1 MRWIYLYCFG
11 LFLWLPGKLNAQR
24 VIYSESINTRAP
36 IRFQVVGKSENF
48 YWVAKLQLQK
58 SKLHHTQER
67 NIEIQDFELFDN
79 RLHLLSEQSP
89 VYIPGTVKQW
99 LMTGNR
105 GLDQVVS
112 APSGNNTRIFC
123 NRYQA
128 NQNTESRL
136 IDSLPFSANASSILL
151 VRSENQSFILLV
163 AFENTDPESTFV
175 HVHLF
180 DSDWNAVYRRV
191 ISNIQFSQPCIQDDE
206 IGFPSEGFDN
216 LPIKLA
222 NNGEWGMVFPSRISH
237 NFSLFH
243 ACPNGEDYFFKEI
256 AVAPFYKIEDVS
268 MSIHNDRQEMT
279 VGLLSA
285 YRNTSMKNVQVCN
298 YSMREGR
305 FDFDTSYHFNEQA
318 RDIRSKNLSHESFIS
333 LPEGGYML
341 LKEYGSS
348 FEFEKPNIP
357 PLTNW
362 ETAYLLAN
370 YSEASSGEKEM
381 RQGYTRNR
389 GLSPIP
395 VVRNKGDLNLFYFP
409 AVSNDSTWSAI
420 LEMEQH
426 AETNNPDLSYLLM
439 PAKNKLYLIYN
450 SQDGSA
456 DPLATTTALNT
467 HGETTGDGIV
477 FWKMDKMLNFQNA
490 RRFSAD
496 EVVVPYSGGQRP
508 GFAIIRLR

>member
-1 MRWIYLYCFG
+1 MRWIYLYCIG
-11 LFLWLPGKLNAQR
+11 LLSWLPGKLNAQR
-24 VIYSESINTRAP
+24 VVYSETINTRASV
-36 IRFQVVGKSENF
+36 RFQVVGKSDNF

-58 SKLHHTQER
+58 AKSHQDR

-79 RLHLLSEQSP
+79 RLYLLSEQSP
-89 VYIPGTVKQW
+89 VNIQGAVKQW
-99 LMTGNR
+99 LMTGTK

-112 APSGNNTRIFC
+112 TPTVSSTRIFC

-128 NQNTESRL
+128 NQNAESRL

-151 VRSENQSFILLV
+151 VRSENQSYILLV
-163 AFENTDPESTFV
+163 AFENTDPESTIV

-180 DSDWNAVYRRV
+180 DADWNPVYRKV
-191 ISNIQFSQPCIQDDE
+191 ISDVQFSQPCIQDDE
-206 IGFPSEGFDN
+206 IGFPSESFDN

-222 NNGEWGMVFPSRISH
+222 NNGEWSMVFPSHISH

-256 AVAPFYKIEDVS
+256 PLAPFYKVEDVS
-268 MSIHNDRQEMT
+268 MSIHNDRQEMS

-285 YRNTSMKNVQVCN
+285 YRNTSLKNVQVCN

-305 FDFDTSYHFNEQA
+305 FDFDSSYRFNEQA

-333 LPEGGYML
+333 VPGGGGYML

-357 PLTNW
+357 LLNNW

-370 YSEASSGEKEM
+370 YSESSSGEKELK
-381 RQGYTRNR
+381 QGYTRNR

-395 VVRNKGDLNLFYFP
+395 AVRNKGDLNLFYFP
-409 AVSNDSTWSAI
+409 AVSRDSTWSAI

-450 SQDGSA
+450 SLDGSA
-456 DPLATTTALNT
+456 DPLATTTTLNSR
-467 HGETTGDGIV
+467 GETTNEGLV

-490 RRFSAD
+490 RRFAAD
-496 EVVVPYSGGQRP
+496 EVVVPYLNSQRP
-508 GFAIIRLR
+508 GFAIIRL